1 MPGIRY
7 TVRDKIAFICVDSP
21 TTGNAFTATLRRE
34 ANEAFRRYQQ
44 DEEAWVAVVH
54 AEGEDFCPGSAD
66 GLPTTARA
74 VRERNHLWA
83 GGYVE
88 TWKPLIAAIQGACK
102 GEGLA
107 LALACDLR
115 VAEESARFDTDF
127 GNASIGAPNVV
138 PAWLVSEVG
147 LSATFELLWLRP
159 LLDARAA
166 QRMGLVN
173 RLVVAGEEVPIAAE
187 ERGRLP
193 MIPMQEIIITPGGDA
208 LSGGVKLAEELLRY
222 APVTRR
228 FQKETALRSIG
239 VPFHYAQTLEL
250 GPNPYASEDRIEGT
264 RAFVENRRPIWRNR

>member
-21 TTGNAFTATLRRE
+21 PTGNAFTPVLRQE

-54 AEGEDFCPGSAD
+54 AEGQDFCPGSAD
-66 GLPTTARA
+66 GLPTASSEA
-74 VRERNHLWA
+74 RERAHLWA

-115 VAEESARFDTDF
+115 VAEESARFETDF
-127 GNASIGAPNVV
+127 GDAAIGAPNVV

-159 LLDARAA
+159 VLDARAA
-166 QRMGLVN
+166 QRIGLVN
-173 RLVVAGEEVPIAAE
+173 RLVVAGEEGSTTDE
-187 ERGRLP
+187 GRGRLP
-193 MIPMQEIIITPGGDA
+193 MKPMEGIIVTPSGDA
-208 LSGGVKLAEELLRY
+208 LSGGAKLAEELLLY

-228 FQKETALRSIG
+228 FQKETALKSIG

-264 RAFVENRRPIWRNR
+264 RAFVEDRRPIWRNR